1 LNIFIYIKRIIAML
15 VFNKIVQKL
24 WTKWWKIIF
33 KSDIF
38 ELIDPE
44 KKKENNNKINKIIYK
59 LKASNIIITLK
70 AGVYIIPK
78 QEDLELNKLD
88 LIEKYYFKLLKKYI
102 TYYLWNDY
110 YISWIKSLEIHN
122 KNYSV
127 SDKIYIIN
135 RNLNKK
141 IFFWNYQIIFKTISW
156 KLNNKKI
163 NLFNKFKIYTVKKN
177 IEWYE
182 FKISCLE
189 LSLLES
195 TLISDSEFWFDLW
208 LINKTIKKY
217 HKFFNKEKFYDIW
230 RYKYI
235 MSFNRL
241 KELSK
246 PIDLNLYNL
255 FLDIIKKNWW
265 LFIWEWLRQI

>member
-1 LNIFIYIKRIIAML
+1 ML
-15 VFNKIVQKL
+15 VFNKIVHKL

-33 KSDIF
+33 KNDIF

-44 KKKENNNKINKIIYK
+44 LKKENNSKIDKIIYK
-59 LKASNIIITLK
+59 LKANNYIITLK
-70 AGVYIIPK
+70 AWVYIIPK
-78 QEDLELNKLD
+78 QEDLKLNKLD

-127 SDKIYIIN
+127 LDKIYIIN
-135 RNLNKK
+135 RSLNKK
-141 IFFWNYQIIFKTISW
+141 IIFWNYQIIFKTISW
-156 KLNNKKI
+156 KINNKKI
-163 NLFNKFKIYTVKKN
+163 NLFNRLKLYTIKKN

-189 LSLLES
+189 LALLES
-195 TLISDSEFWFDLW
+195 TLISDNDFWFDLW

-217 HKFFNKEKFYDIW
+217 HKFFNKEIFYDIW
-230 RYKYI
+230 KYKYI

-246 PIDLNLYNL
+246 PIDLSLYNL

-265 LFIWEWLRQI
+265 LFIWEWLRWI